1 MQLEKLYSRE
11 RTTISEDKQLKEKF
25 GNLGMYLINK
35 AQEEI
40 KDFNQTI
47 LFQKAE
53 IRKRFSDRTNES
65 SLKTRNHLILTFNQF
80 LNKLLTSTLSEL
92 RQRVIKLK
100 NDLISELRTEVFE
113 DIKKIVRESYS
124 KTGIKTYSNFL
135 LNSIKNVSHM
145 TNKLDEIILILN
157 HKDYS
162 HFSKNPDILEIQFKN
177 KIVLKKSEEDF
188 IGGFKII
195 HEEENIFYDYTIKSI
210 LEKKETL
217 IQKEF
222 TKFIDESEIGVIK
235 NEFEQFIQKLKLGIE
250 EYLKKY
256 DRI

>member
-1 MQLEKLYSRE
+1 MEKLHIRE
-11 RTTISEDKQLKEKF
+11 RITISEEKNLKEKF
-25 GNLGMYLINK
+25 GNLGIYLINK

-40 KDFNQTI
+40 KDFNQNI

-65 SLKTRNHLILTFNQF
+65 SLKIRKHLILTFNQF

-92 RQRVIKLK
+92 RERVLKLK
-100 NDLISELRTEVFE
+100 NDLIKELRTELSE
-113 DIKKIVRESYS
+113 EIKIIIRESYS
-124 KTGIKTYSNFL
+124 KKGIKMYSNFL
-135 LNSIKNVSHM
+135 LNSIKNISHM
-145 TNKLDEIILILN
+145 TNKLAKIILILN
-157 HKDYS
+157 HKDYDY
-162 HFSKNPDILEIQFKN
+162 FSKNPDILQIQFKN

-195 HEEENIFYDYTIKSI
+195 HEDENIFYDYSI
-210 LEKKETL
+210 ESIFKKKESL

-222 TKFIDESEIGVIK
+222 SKFVDESEIGIIK
-235 NEFEQFIQKLKLGIE
+235 NEFEQFIEKSKLGIE
-250 EYLKKY
+250 GYLKKY